1 MPKIVRVSTVQLAT
15 VIEGLSF
22 QDRQNH
28 NRQHIQTMLKIAG
41 ARQSDLVLFGEYA
54 NLPHHMGSSDQREYV
69 ADPVPGEFTR
79 MVARYAKK
87 YQMNVAMPMLG
98 IYRGVLSSW
107 VALFNRAGKI
117 IGCYQKTHP
126 TIWEQSIGIQ
136 AGDDLAVYQ
145 LDFGKAGIMTCM
157 DIEYPEVAQ
166 ILMLRGAEILLFPHV
181 QGSWG
186 EVDWEIRYRARA
198 VDTGLYVVS
207 ACYGYP
213 DGQWMPGM
221 MIGRSGIVGRDG
233 LIIADIG
240 RSIGVLTHDIDLD
253 HKRVTQFFFNEK
265 YDRTLAVTAS
275 RRPEI
280 YGDLVSSNYKEKAL
294 RKINFQTQLRSPSR
308 RKERSDQAHRRYS
321 QNHTPPGSR

>member
-1 MPKIVRVSTVQLAT
+1 MTRPVRLSAAQLPTIIA
-15 VIEGLSF
+15 GRSF
-22 QDRQNH
+22 KEKQTN

-41 ARQSDLVLFGEYA
+41 ERESDLVLFGEYA
-54 NLPHHMGSSDQREYV
+54 NLHHHMGSSDKREYF
-69 ADPVPGEFTR
+69 ADPIPGAFTR

-87 YQMNVAMPMLG
+87 YQMNIAMPMFG
-98 IYRGVLSSW
+98 THRGVLSSW
-107 VALFNRAGKI
+107 VVLFDRAGKT
-117 IGCYQKTHP
+117 IGSYQKTHP
-126 TIWEQSIGIQ
+126 TIWEQSIGIK
-136 AGDDLAVYQ
+136 AGDDLAVYEF
-145 LDFGKAGIMTCM
+145 DFGKVGIMTCM

-213 DGQWMPGM
+213 EGQWMPGM
-221 MIGRSGIVGRDG
+221 MIGRSSFVGCDG

-240 RSIGVLTHDIDLD
+240 RSIGVLTHDLDLAQ
-253 HKRVTQFFFNEK
+253 KRMTQFFFNEK

-280 YGDLVSSNYKEKAL
+280 YGDLVESVYKEKTLQTLKKL
-294 RKINFQTQLRSPSR
+294 R
-308 RKERSDQAHRRYS
+308 
-321 QNHTPPGSR
+321 

>member
-1 MPKIVRVSTVQLAT
+1 MPRPVRLSLAQLPT
-15 VIEGLSF
+15 VIAGRSF
-22 QDRQNH
+22 KEKQTS
-28 NRQHIQTMLKIAG
+28 NRQQIRAMLKTAG
-41 ARQSDLVLFGEYA
+41 ERRSDLVLFGEYA
-54 NLPHHMGSSDQREYV
+54 NLHHHMGSSEKREYV
-69 ADPVPGEFTR
+69 ADPIPGEFTR
-79 MVARYAKK
+79 MVAHYAKK
-87 YQMNVAMPMLG
+87 YQMNVAMPMFG

-107 VALFNRAGKI
+107 VVLFDRAGKI
-117 IGCYQKTHP
+117 IGGYQKTHP
-126 TIWEQSIGIQ
+126 TIWEQSIGIK
-136 AGDDLAVYQ
+136 AGDDLAVYEF
-145 LDFGKAGIMTCM
+145 DFGKAGIMTCM

-213 DGQWMPGM
+213 EGQWMPGM

-233 LIIADIG
+233 LIMADIG
-240 RSIGVLTHDIDLD
+240 RSIGVLTHDLDLD
-253 HKRVTQFFFNEK
+253 QKRVTQFFFNEK

-280 YGDLVSSNYKEKAL
+280 YGNLVGSNCKEEAL
-294 RKINFQTQLRSPSR
+294 RKISLKPIT
-308 RKERSDQAHRRYS
+308 H
-321 QNHTPPGSR
+321 